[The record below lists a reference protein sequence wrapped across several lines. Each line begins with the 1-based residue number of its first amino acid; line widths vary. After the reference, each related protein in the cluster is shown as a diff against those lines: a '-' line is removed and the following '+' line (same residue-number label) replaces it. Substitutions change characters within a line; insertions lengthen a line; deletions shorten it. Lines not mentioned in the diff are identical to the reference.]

1 VEEGETAPLLHIT
14 SPERTG
20 RPRNQ
25 IAELDAHNFFIKDI
39 ARMRRFERHEG
50 SQTTGSAEDSS
61 GSLD

>member
-1 VEEGETAPLLHIT
+1 LVEEGETAPLLHIT

-39 ARMRRFERHEG
+39 AR
-50 SQTTGSAEDSS
+50 TGVKNLAVKSSASS
-61 GSLD
+61 T